1 MFIWFQSSILKLLRN
16 HMQYFR
22 KVNKCHKYMCLCA
35 GCLNRYIW
43 SQAERS
49 QMNIMIYHAS
59 RFFHKQIFLMQ
70 IIAKLLC
77 PQTQTGHKFQQ
88 ICQMLIRKLKVLMA
102 SSCNYNSVGGPPLWS
117 MLFEVKK
124 GLRDFS
130 FCSEWHFDACRI
142 FYRVNQPHA
151 GYL

>member
-35 GCLNRYIW
+35 GCLNR
-43 SQAERS
+43 
-49 QMNIMIYHAS
+49 QMVSGRKISNEYHDIS
-59 RFFHKQIFLMQ
+59 HVRRFFHKQIFLMQ

-88 ICQMLIRKLKVLMA
+88 VCHMLIRELKVLMA
-102 SSCNYNSVGGPPLWS
+102 SSCNCNSVGGPPLWS

-124 GLRDFS
+124 GLGYFS
-130 FCSEWHFDACRI
+130 FCSEWHLDACRI
-142 FYRVNQPHA
+142 SYRVNQPHA

>member
-1 MFIWFQSSILKLLRN
+1 
-16 HMQYFR
+16 MQYFR

-35 GCLNRYIW
+35 DVSIDIW

-59 RFFHKQIFLMQ
+59 RFFHKQIFLTQ

-77 PQTQTGHKFQQ
+77 PQTQTGHNFQQ
-88 ICQMLIRKLKVLMA
+88 ICQVLIRKLKVLMA

-124 GLRDFS
+124 GLGEFFLFGMAFGCVS
-130 FCSEWHFDACRI
+130 YFLQGQPAPCRLPL
-142 FYRVNQPHA
+142 VSKLTNVT
-151 GYL
+151 